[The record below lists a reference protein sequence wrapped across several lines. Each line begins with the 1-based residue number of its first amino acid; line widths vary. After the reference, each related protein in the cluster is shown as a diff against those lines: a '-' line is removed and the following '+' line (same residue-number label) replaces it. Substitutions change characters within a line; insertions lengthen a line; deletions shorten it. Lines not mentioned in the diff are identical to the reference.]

1 MTDEDAVK
9 LKMKVLERGTTIQE
23 LFSKYTKQYINEK
36 SDTFVKPD
44 IYFDKSEEVKKI
56 IGDTEK
62 LLERLKNVENELSF
76 FEAFQNSVTEEND

>member
-9 LKMKVLERGTTIQE
+9 LKVKVLERGTTIQE

-44 IYFDKSEEVKKI
+44 IYFEKSEEVKKI
-56 IGDTEK
+56 IGDTER
-62 LLERLKNVENELSF
+62 LLERLKDIETELSF
-76 FEAFQNSVTEEND
+76 FETLQNSATEIND